1 VLREVKNA
9 GFVSGWT
16 LTGRRYAFAEGDRVG
31 GTRWRTGRMRAL
43 QERQAGEPVALF
55 ARDDRVYW
63 WFQDRFYW
71 EDEALGVADV
81 RALARD
87 RERRRRRR
95 LERAHAEL
103 AGETSGQTAAGRGR
117 SRRRDPIVREVRLAV
132 WERDGG
138 RCVVCGA
145 DFELQFDHVIPVAL
159 GGADTVENLQVLC
172 APCNQRKGASIA

>member
-9 GFVSGWT
+9 GFACRWSM
-16 LTGRRYAFAEGDRVG
+16 TGRRYAFAEGDRVG
-31 GTRWRTGRMRAL
+31 RTSWRAGAMRVLA
-43 QERQAGEPVALF
+43 ERQAHEPVALF

-63 WFQDRFYW
+63 WFQDRFFW
-71 EDEALGVADV
+71 EDEALRATDV

-103 AGETSGQTAAGRGR
+103 AGESGAATAAGRGR
-117 SRRRDPIVREVRLAV
+117 SRRRHPIVREVRLAV

-138 RCVVCGA
+138 RCVACGA

-172 APCNQRKGASIA
+172 APCNQRKGAAIA